1 MWLGEPFWTLA
12 GVTKVSIETAEWLN
26 VSKPAPAAF
35 RIQSAEECFATDR
48 DASGEVQK
56 KLRSLLFPQSTH
68 P

>member
-1 MWLGEPFWTLA
+1 
-12 GVTKVSIETAEWLN
+12 VSIETAEWLN